1 MKHFFAKFALSDAL
15 GRRGEDQAERFLRR
29 IGYRIVG
36 RNVTNPFGR
45 RLGEIDIV
53 AEKGNKLYFVE
64 VKSVSCASLPGSDGQ
79 VTLPGKEGDGYRPEE
94 NMHPKKL
101 ERLFRTIET
110 YVLERK
116 IGDKEWQLDLLC
128 VFLNMADR
136 TARVRMI
143 ENIVC

>member
-1 MKHFFAKFALSDAL
+1 MPKVFTSKSQKTGEL
-15 GRRGEDQAERFLRR
+15 GEGIAATYLRNKGFKILERNYTRKW
-29 IGYRIVG
+29 
-36 RNVTNPFGR
+36 
-45 RLGEIDIV
+45 GEIDIV

-136 TARVRMI
+136 TARVRII